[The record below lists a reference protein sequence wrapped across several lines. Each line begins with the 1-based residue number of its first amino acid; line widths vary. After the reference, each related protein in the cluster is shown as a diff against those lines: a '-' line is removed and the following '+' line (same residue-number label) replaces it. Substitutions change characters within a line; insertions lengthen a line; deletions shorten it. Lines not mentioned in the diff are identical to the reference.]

1 MSTRYALKGKKI
13 TVGTTPVALGTGYV
27 NSISF
32 VTAVGNTGNVFIG
45 DADVSEDN
53 GYLLDADRQVTT
65 GQLLAGQVGEQFD
78 LSQIYVVG
86 SAAGQIVHILYDATK
101 TVAD

>member
-1 MSTRYALKGKKI
+1 MSTRYALKGKQI

-32 VTAVGNTGNVFIG
+32 VTPAGNSGDIYIG
-45 DADVSEDN
+45 DSDVSQAN
-53 GYLLDADRQVTT
+53 GYLLDGDRQVTT
-65 GQLLAGQVGEQFD
+65 GQLLAGQVGENFD

-86 SAAGQIVHILYDATK
+86 SAPGQIVHILYDATK
-101 TVAD
+101 TVSD

>member
-13 TVGTTPVALGTGYV
+13 TVGTTPVALGTGAA
-27 NSISF
+27 SAISF
-32 VTAVGNTGNVFIG
+32 VTAAGNTGNVFIG